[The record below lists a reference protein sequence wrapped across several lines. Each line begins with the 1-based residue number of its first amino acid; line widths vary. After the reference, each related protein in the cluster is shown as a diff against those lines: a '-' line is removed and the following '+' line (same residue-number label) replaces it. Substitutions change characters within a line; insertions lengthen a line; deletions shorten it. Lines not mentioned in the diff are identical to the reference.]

1 MPIRLKLYELMMQN
15 KGARN
20 INRLS
25 RKTKIRRAALVE
37 YDRGSWISIK
47 NKHLAQLCEHFQITD
62 YNEILEFVPEPLS
75 PRFQDEDDEDE
86 DEGDDETS
94 TDEKKTDT

>member
-47 NKHLAQLCEHFQITD
+47 NNHLAQLCEHFQITD
-62 YNEILEFVPEPLS
+62 YNEILEFIPEPLS
-75 PRFQDEDDEDE
+75 PRFQDDEDE
-86 DEGDDETS
+86 DEGDDET
-94 TDEKKTDT
+94 EKKTDT